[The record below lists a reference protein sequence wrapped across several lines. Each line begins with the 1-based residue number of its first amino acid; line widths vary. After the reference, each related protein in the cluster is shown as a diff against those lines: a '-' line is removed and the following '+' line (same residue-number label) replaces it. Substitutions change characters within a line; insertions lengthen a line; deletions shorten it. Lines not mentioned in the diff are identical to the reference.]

1 MRLRACVCVWQ
12 LVWEQYETA
21 PAVGEEGEEGVL
33 VEATRTLVH
42 PSELSMFFKYRQV
55 SETCCFYMRLQWSVG
70 GGSVKSAHVA
80 APAAARA
87 NVTNQPV
94 NKCAIYLPA
103 RPSTGRSARAR
114 RSGTAGSTL

>member
-70 GGSVKSAHVA
+70 GGRS
-80 APAAARA
+80 
-87 NVTNQPV
+87 NQRMSR
-94 NKCAIYLPA
+94 LPPRHA
-103 RPSTGRSARAR
+103 
-114 RSGTAGSTL
+114 LM